1 VAWQGGGERVIL
13 GRKQREKANDYLER
27 AYQRIGWI
35 FDHGYPEPDDVM
47 KPFVFALMTRAV
59 EGEGDDAAS
68 AIATLEKLFPPR
80 GRGNAE
86 VSALGKR
93 P

>member
-1 VAWQGGGERVIL
+1 MTIKDCPKCE
-13 GRKQREKANDYLER
+13 QREKANDYLER

-35 FDHGYPEPDDVM
+35 FDHDYPEPDDVM

-59 EGEGDDAAS
+59 DGEGDDAAS
-68 AIATLEKLFPPR
+68 AITALEKLFPPQTAR
-80 GRGNAE
+80 PLGR
-86 VSALGKR
+86 R